1 MGQSDLADN
10 DGAHIADL
18 LLLMCL
24 KMFPGLVEAG
34 KVFKAV
40 PPLYGIPMGKNRT
53 QYFAERVDFIR
64 YMQKEYFKKNKVTY
78 MNGKPV
84 DSTTFS
90 NILLNYS
97 DYQYDFFIISERY
110 KLNPVLLEIVMS
122 SYVKKEKFETLR
134 KRITSEFRFMENSN
148 IVKVPGGTIRIKG
161 LINGRV
167 ETLFYNDRFIK
178 DCEPIIEPIKRA
190 VANNQLEFL
199 VNGQKTGLYDLVT
212 SAMESIGSISRFKGL
227 GEMNA
232 NQLAESTM
240 SPDTRT
246 LIQYSVNDI
255 NESIKIIR
263 QYDSNKKMILQKI
276 GDIDRS
282 ELIGL

>member
-1 MGQSDLADN
+1 MVIITADN
-10 DGAHIADL
+10 DGAHISDL

-40 PPLYGIPMGKNRT
+40 PPLYGIPMGRNRT
-53 QYFAERVDFIR
+53 QYFAERVDFVR
-64 YMQKEYFKKNKVTY
+64 YMQKEFYKKNSVTY
-78 MNGKPV
+78 MNKKPV
-84 DSTTFS
+84 DNTTFS
-90 NILLNYS
+90 GILMNYA
-97 DYQYDFFIISERY
+97 DYQYDFSMISERY
-110 KLNPVLLEIVMS
+110 KLNPVLLEIVLS
-122 SYVKKEKFETLR
+122 SYVKGDKFETLR

-148 IVKVPGGTIRIKG
+148 VTKMPGGTIRIKG
-161 LINGRV
+161 LINGRI

-178 DCEPIIEPIKRA
+178 DCEPILDSIKRA
-190 VANNQLEFL
+190 VKANQMEFL
-199 VNGQKTGLYDLVT
+199 VNGVKMGLYDLVS
-212 SAMESIGSISRFKGL
+212 SAMNSISSMSRFKGL

-232 NQLAESTM
+232 DQLAESTM

-246 LIQYSVNDI
+246 LIQYTVNDI
-255 NESIKIIR
+255 NESVKIIR

-276 GDIDRS
+276 GDVDRS

>member
-1 MGQSDLADN
+1 MPQNWADN

-64 YMQKEYFKKNKVTY
+64 YMQKEYYKKNNVTY

-122 SYVKKEKFETLR
+122 SYVKNEKFETLR

>member
-1 MGQSDLADN
+1 MPQNWADN

-64 YMQKEYFKKNKVTY
+64 YMQKEYFKKNNVTY